1 MLRLS
6 THTRTHSTHTC
17 TALLY
22 RQLYV
27 QLFYIELLGYGAA
40 AAAAAAAAA
49 PGVGSDFLG
58 VGIFTRGLLCQSQSQ
73 SQSRNNGFFGQRRW
87 QPKK

>member
-6 THTRTHSTHTC
+6 THTRTHTARTHMHSSFIV
-17 TALLY
+17 Y

-27 QLFYIELLGYGAA
+27 QLFYIELLGYG
-40 AAAAAAAAA
+40 AAAAAAA

-73 SQSRNNGFFGQRRW
+73 SRNNGFLAKEDGNQ
-87 QPKK
+87 KK